1 MAMYEYK
8 CKSCE
13 QSVTIARSISSREDV
28 PICVGCK
35 SPLSRVYSSV
45 GVTFSGSGFYS
56 TDK

>member
-1 MAMYEYK
+1 MAMYEYR
-8 CKSCE
+8 CKSCD
-13 QSVTIARSISSREDV
+13 QSVTIARSMTEKENI
-28 PICVGCK
+28 PQCVGCK